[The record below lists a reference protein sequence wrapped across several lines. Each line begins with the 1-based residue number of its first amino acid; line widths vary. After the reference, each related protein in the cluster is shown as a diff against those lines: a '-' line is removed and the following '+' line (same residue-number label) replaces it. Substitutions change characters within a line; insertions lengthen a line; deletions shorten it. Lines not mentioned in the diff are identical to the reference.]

1 MPKNVGWLLHQ
12 QMTQSTHCFRNIV
25 LLHLLFH
32 ESPHLPRVHSLWLVL
47 LIQSTAVD
55 HCDVLLGLMF
65 GVLSVIEPEIDG
77 MVVSWGYSQS
87 RNINAFDEIFLSEI
101 LAVARI

>member
-1 MPKNVGWLLHQ
+1 
-12 QMTQSTHCFRNIV
+12 
-25 LLHLLFH
+25 
-32 ESPHLPRVHSLWLVL
+32 
-47 LIQSTAVD
+47 
-55 HCDVLLGLMF
+55 MF

-101 LAVARI
+101 LAVARIWPIKALRFRLFFDPID